1 MSATVPVRSGT
12 EANDE
17 APAAEKAAEDA
28 AEYTAEDAA
37 EYAADRD
44 PWEGVPAAL
53 LAAGRAYDTDT
64 AGGCG

>member
-17 APAAEKAAEDA
+17 APA